1 MRLRVL
7 LLLLGVAVLFGATR
21 ATSAPSSYAH
31 PWCADDRARLDTC
44 YYYSDGWQCRVTM
57 SGLGVCV
64 LIPPAPPRY
73 RRTVT
78 GRRY

>member
-1 MRLRVL
+1 MRLRAFL
-7 LLLLGVAVLFGATR
+7 LFLGAAALFGATQ
-21 ATSAPSSYAH
+21 ATSAPSSYAY
-31 PWCADDRARLDTC
+31 PWCADDRTRSDTC
-44 YYYSDGWQCRVTM
+44 YYYSDGLRCRVTM

>member
-7 LLLLGVAVLFGATR
+7 LLLLGVAALFAATR
-21 ATSAPSSYAH
+21 ATSAPSSYAY

-44 YYYSDGWQCRVTM
+44 YYYRDGLRCRVTM

-64 LIPPAPPRY
+64 PILLAPPRY
-73 RRTVT
+73 RRVFTE
-78 GRRY
+78 RRH